1 MKANTDSN
9 SQMTQRRRRAR
20 EAQQQVADQYGRP
33 GGVMRIK
40 QVTISVILALTAAG
54 SIAAGSAL
62 PAAAATAPAAT
73 HAVSY
78 SFYHA

>member
-9 SQMTQRRRRAR
+9 SQMTYRRRRPR
-20 EAQQQVADQYGRP
+20 EAQQQVADQYEHP

-62 PAAAATAPAAT
+62 PAAAASAPVAS

-78 SFYHA
+78 TYYHG

>member
-20 EAQQQVADQYGRP
+20 EAQQQLADQYGRS
-33 GGVMRIK
+33 GGFMPIK
-40 QVTISVILALTAAG
+40 RVIISVILALGAAG

-62 PAAAATAPAAT
+62 PAVAATAPVAAQAT
-73 HAVSY
+73 PLGWFHA
-78 SFYHA
+78 

>member
-9 SQMTQRRRRAR
+9 SQMTYRRQRPR

-40 QVTISVILALTAAG
+40 RVIIPIILALSAAG

-62 PAAAATAPAAT
+62 PAAAGAAPVAA
-73 HAVSY
+73 HAVPFSY
-78 SFYHA
+78 YHY

>member
-1 MKANTDSN
+1 
-9 SQMTQRRRRAR
+9 
-20 EAQQQVADQYGRP
+20 
-33 GGVMRIK
+33 MRIK

-62 PAAAATAPAAT
+62 PAAAASAPVAG

-78 SFYHA
+78 TYYHG

>member
-1 MKANTDSN
+1 
-9 SQMTQRRRRAR
+9 
-20 EAQQQVADQYGRP
+20 
-33 GGVMRIK
+33 MRIK

-62 PAAAATAPAAT
+62 PATAATAPAAT

-78 SFYHA
+78 TYYHG